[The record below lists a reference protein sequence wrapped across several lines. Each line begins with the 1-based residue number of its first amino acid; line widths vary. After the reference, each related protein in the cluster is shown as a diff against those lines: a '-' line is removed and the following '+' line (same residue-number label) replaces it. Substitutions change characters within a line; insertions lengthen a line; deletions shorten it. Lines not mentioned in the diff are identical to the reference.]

1 MTEFSIVGQRVPRVD
16 APDKTRGAAEYVADI
31 RRPGLLHGAILR
43 SPLAHARIKR
53 IDTSAALSLPG
64 VKAVITAD
72 DTPRNLWGAFR
83 KDQPVLAIDKVRY
96 VGEEV
101 AAVAATDPE
110 TAFEALDLIEVEWEE
125 LPAVLS
131 IDEALSDGAPLVHD
145 QAPGNITYHFNLER
159 GDVEAGFAR
168 SDVIVE
174 GTWQSE
180 RQWHA
185 AIETIGSVAEWD
197 ASGRLTLWLNTQTP
211 FLSRGRYAVAL
222 GVRERD
228 VRVVQTT
235 VGGGF
240 GGKSGDDN
248 NPVVCALLA
257 RKAGRPVSLINRRE
271 DEFLAG
277 RPRIPMRFS
286 LRLGFSR
293 DGHVQAKDMRILA
306 DNGAYTGKSIAVM
319 GAATV
324 RHDALYR
331 YPAVRADSTLVY
343 TNLVPTG
350 AFRGFGNPSADWA
363 VEQAWD
369 MAARQL
375 GMDVVDL
382 LTLNAV
388 ESGDTSPHNHVITS
402 CELKQCISRAA
413 ELIGWHEK
421 RRQRSP
427 ESGRGLGMACS
438 VHVSGRRSFGDYDGS
453 SAVVRVNEDG
463 RATIVSGEGEI
474 GQGAGTV
481 LRQIAAEELG
491 VPLADIDISAADTD
505 LTTHAL
511 GALASRV
518 TYVAGNA
525 VRLAAASAREQLLQA
540 ASEQLE
546 VQPEDLEIREGRVRL
561 KGAPAAFGNGVAV
574 GDVVRRRLY
583 RPGGGAI
590 IGIGEWDNPSEFPDE
605 SRFGN
610 ESGAYNFIA
619 EAAEVEVDRET
630 GEVRVVELAAVVDC
644 GTVINPTL
652 AEGQVE
658 GGIAQGLGLA
668 LSESFAWTDG
678 RPQNPNF
685 GDYKLPTVGDMPAL
699 HVAFADSYEPS
710 GPFGAKGVGEIG
722 LDAIPAA
729 VANAIYDA
737 VGVRIYELPITAEK
751 VRRALLENQQP
762 DAEAGV

>member
-1 MTEFSIVGQRVPRVD
+1 MTAAYSVVGRRVARVD
-16 APDKTRGAAEYVADI
+16 APDKTRGAAEFVADI
-31 RRPGLLHGAILR
+31 RRPGLLHGAVLR
-43 SPLAHARIKR
+43 SPLAHARVR
-53 IDTSAALSLPG
+53 SIDISAALALPG
-64 VKAVITAD
+64 VKAVVTAE
-72 DTPRNLWGAFR
+72 DTPRLLWGAFR
-83 KDQPVLAIDKVRY
+83 KDQPVLALDKVRY

-101 AAVAATDPE
+101 AAVAAVDAD
-110 TAFEALDLIEVEWEE
+110 TAFEAIDLIAIEWEE

-131 IDEALSDGAPLVHD
+131 IDEALLEGAPLVHD
-145 QAPGNITYHFNLER
+145 AAGNVAYHFALER
-159 GDVEAGFAR
+159 GDVDAGFGR

-174 GTWQSE
+174 GTWQTE

-185 AIETIGSVAEWD
+185 ALEPIGSVAEWD
-197 ASGRLTLWLNTQTP
+197 SSGRLTLWLNTQTP
-211 FLSRGRYAVAL
+211 FLSRGRYASAL
-222 GVRERD
+222 GIAERE

-277 RPRIPMRFS
+277 RPRMPMRFHV
-286 LRLGFSR
+286 RLGFTR
-293 DGHVQAKDMRILA
+293 DGHVQAKDLRVVA

-369 MAARQL
+369 MAAREL

-388 ESGDTSPHNHVITS
+388 DPGDVSPHNHVITS
-402 CELKQCISRAA
+402 CELKQCITRSA
-413 ELIGWHEK
+413 ELIGWRRK
-421 RRQRSP
+421 RAERKP
-427 ESGRGLGMACS
+427 GRGLGMACS
-438 VHVSGRRSFGDYDGS
+438 VHVNGRRSFGDYDGS
-453 SAVVRVNEDG
+453 SAMIRINEDG

-491 VPLADIDISAADTD
+491 LDLTDIDITTSDTD

-525 VRLAAASAREQLLQA
+525 VRLAAASARRQLLEA
-540 ASEQLE
+540 AAEQLE
-546 VQPEDLEIREGRVRL
+546 ARAEDLEVSEGRVRL
-561 KGAPAAFGNGVAV
+561 KGAPAALGGGVAV
-574 GDVVRRRLY
+574 ADVARRHLY
-583 RPGGGAI
+583 RPGGGPI
-590 IGIGEWDNPSEFPDE
+590 VGVGEWDNPSELPDE
-605 SRFGN
+605 TRFGN

-619 EAAEVEVDRET
+619 EAAEVEVDSET
-630 GEVRVVELAAVVDC
+630 GRVQVVELAAVVDC
-644 GTVINPTL
+644 GTVINPAL

-668 LSESFAWTDG
+668 LSESFGWADG

-685 GDYKLPTVGDMPAL
+685 GDYKIPTVGDMPTL
-699 HVAFADSYEPS
+699 HVEFADSYEPS

-722 LDAIPAA
+722 LDAVPAA
-729 VANAIYDA
+729 IANAVCDA
-737 VGVRIYELPITAEK
+737 IGVRIFDLPITAEK
-751 VRRALLENQQP
+751 VQRALVDTP
-762 DAEAGV
+762 AESRR